1 MQLKVS
7 NTGKKPADSERY
19 KLVVEF
25 LAVIWNFMFPGKSL
39 SVITEADP
47 MQLNS

>member
-7 NTGKKPADSERY
+7 NTCESAGFKRY

-25 LAVIWNFMFPGKSL
+25 LTVIRNFMVSGKSL

-47 MQLNS
+47 EQLNS